1 MPVALLDSLIVPVM
15 LVIVLFVL
23 AVGRLALTWAQ
34 DRGLAPRLRPDR
46 AERPARRERG
56 VGAVATEELHGL
68 IYSGKRVQLEQRRI
82 ELVLRD
88 DEESGAPPRSGI
100 DLDAGTATIRRH
112 TPPHTPPPTSP
123 STPPPAA
130 S

>member
-15 LVIVLFVL
+15 LVIALFVA
-23 AVGRLALTWAQ
+23 AVGRIALTWAQ
-34 DRGLAPRLRPDR
+34 DQGWLPRLRP
-46 AERPARRERG
+46 ERPARRERG

-68 IYSGKRVQLEQRRI
+68 IYSGKRMQLEQRRI

-100 DLDAGTATIRRH
+100 DLDGGTATIRR
-112 TPPHTPPPTSP
+112 PPPSAP
-123 STPPPAA
+123 SAP